1 MHKPVGGTCTRC
13 TEIIAW
19 RKQYR
24 KYKPRTVPG
33 KCSGCGQKNIKA
45 AYHVLC
51 PDCADAREVCAKCM
65 EPLHGFAADDE
76 IARLEAAV
84 AAKRAAA
91 AEAATEESEESE
103 EEEVTGSSDD
113 EAESED
119 GAGAAAAAAR
129 IDSEDDGAA

>member
-1 MHKPVGGTCTRC
+1 MHKPVGGTCARC

-91 AEAATEESEESE
+91 AEAAAEESETE
-103 EEEVTGSSDD
+103 EEGTGSSGD
-113 EAESED
+113 EAEGEH
-119 GAGAAAAAAR
+119 GAAAAAGATAR
-129 IDSEDDGAA
+129 IDSEDDEAA